1 MYLLLWQFFFVWK
14 NLFQRKKNSG
24 FTDVWFFRFFWY
36 VNGTTS
42 HTCNSRSIQLDRH
55 LFFSFPNTS
64 GSLSY
69 IVIFIKPHSLS
80 SKRTASSN
88 IIPQVSFCIFFILR
102 YTGAGASA
110 TYRQHI
116 SSLWLTL
123 TNARLNDLSFCA
135 NQENRSLLTK
145 KKALFPLSN
154 INNTSEMRRDTQD
167 DRRTILLKTIH

>member
-1 MYLLLWQFFFVWK
+1 MVQLVIHVTLDQYSSIDIFFFIPKHIWVP
-14 NLFQRKKNSG
+14 LIYR
-24 FTDVWFFRFFWY
+24 
-36 VNGTTS
+36 
-42 HTCNSRSIQLDRH
+42 
-55 LFFSFPNTS
+55 
-64 GSLSY
+64 
-69 IVIFIKPHSLS
+69 IFIKPHSLS

-116 SSLWLTL
+116 SNLWLTL